1 MNASDLP
8 NLLDEFAVGAD
19 VANQNAP
26 LVTLANAKWQGALI
40 SAVSERQEQGA
51 GFDQFERQYRELAS
65 QLLTKLG
72 CDPDDPRL
80 HNTAMQVLIRPVTQE
95 VREHGTL
102 TGRWLDSYAQT
113 IQQIPAIVR
122 VTSNATTASTSMG
135 MTLANHHAEL
145 INLSNTFAFLRE
157 PHEIATW
164 AHLQIDP
171 YAHQR
176 AKDIAPHDETGPA
189 YQNQLNVHRKLFI
202 GAYHAEARQWQE
214 MLADSPASARLYPDG
229 IPLAGVE
236 SRLQEQAELLRE
248 LIAPDK
254 KPALQAAIT
263 R

>member
-1 MNASDLP
+1 MNTSDLP

-19 VANQNAP
+19 MVNHNAP
-26 LVTLANAKWQGALI
+26 LVKLANAKWQGALI
-40 SAVSERQEQGA
+40 SAISERHEHGMSI
-51 GFDQFERQYRELAS
+51 DQLENQYRQLAS
-65 QLLTKLG
+65 ELLGKLG

-80 HNTAMQVLIRPVTQE
+80 HNNAMQVLIRPITQE

-102 TGRWLDSYAQT
+102 SGQWLDSYAET
-113 IQQIPAIVR
+113 IKQIPAIVR

-145 INLSNTFAFLRE
+145 INLSNTFAFLRK
-157 PHEIATW
+157 PQEIAVW

-214 MLADSPASARLYPDG
+214 MLQDSPASARLYPDG

-236 SRLQEQAELLRE
+236 SRFQEQAELLAH
-248 LIAPDK
+248 LIDPGQHQTVQSA
-254 KPALQAAIT
+254 
-263 R
+263 RMR